1 MKHNIFLYAMLA
13 SVFTLGACSDDD
25 DESCEKDEVCEVEY
39 SVCCS
44 SGSDDDCTF
53 VVDGVEYDSFEDAS
67 ENFECTASAF
77 PDEDKARAIQ
87 SLKDLTARA
96 KANL

>member
-1 MKHNIFLYAMLA
+1 MKYKLFTYALMA
-13 SVFTLGACSDDD
+13 GAITFGSCSDDD

-44 SGSDDDCTF
+44 SGSDDDCTY
-53 VVDGVEYDSFEDAS
+53 VVDGTEYDSFEAAS

>member
-1 MKHNIFLYAMLA
+1 MKHKIFLYALLA

-25 DESCEKDEVCEVEY
+25 EESCEKDEVCEVEF

-44 SGSDDDCTF
+44 SGSDDDCTY
-53 VVDGVEYDSFEDAS
+53 VVDGTEYDNFEDAS
-67 ENFECTASAF
+67 ENFVCTASAF
-77 PDEDKARAIQ
+77 PDEAKSRAMQ